1 MRVEKL
7 LSQTAV
13 DAPKV
18 SAVAINFISNGKAER
33 NGRRSCRT
41 CCILGNVADAADEE
55 VELSNNVIAMAHRL
69 CHMQLMTKICHINV
83 D

>member
-1 MRVEKL
+1 VRVEKL

-18 SAVAINFISNGKAER
+18 SAVAINVISNGKAER

-41 CCILGNVADAADEE
+41 CCILENVADAADEE
-55 VELSNNVIAMAHRL
+55 VELSNNVITIGFAT
-69 CHMQLMTKICHINV
+69 CNS
-83 D
+83 